1 MDELQSQ
8 ELLKQVRTAHRLV
21 VAYYK
26 RLHIV
31 LKDIGLHSDLGLEF
45 FQWGPTE
52 YLRPCQRRSDVFK
65 SWTWDL
71 APGIST
77 EYLFQKKQSKDGL
90 IHGDWLLALHVVSDT
105 AVTNENLKGNIDP
118 LKLPDVSDSQ
128 SVVRLYLIAPNQNLP
143 NMGFDGLWQKA
154 KKDITMSDEVI
165 GQLLN
170 IDKGI
175 YGAGF
180 EIGLEHLLT
189 DTAVEDVVKRIKEHM
204 GAIIPR
210 MG

>member
-1 MDELQSQ
+1 MDELQSK

-26 RLHIV
+26 RLHKV
-31 LKDIGLHSDLGLEF
+31 LEDIGKHSELGLEF
-45 FQWGPTE
+45 YMWQPTE
-52 YLRPCQRRSDVFK
+52 YDRPSQRFTNVFK
-65 SWTWDL
+65 SWTWDM

-90 IHGDWLLALHVVSDT
+90 TPGDWLLVLHVVSDT

-118 LKLPDVSDSQ
+118 LKLPNVNDAR
-128 SVVRLYLIAPNQNLP
+128 SVVRLYLVAPKHSTAQIHFNE
-143 NMGFDGLWQKA
+143 LW
-154 KKDITMSDEVI
+154 KDTKQEITMSDKVI
-165 GQLLN
+165 VQNLN
-170 IDKGI
+170 TDQGF

-189 DTAVEDVVKRIKEHM
+189 ESAVEDVVKRIKEYRD
-204 GAIIPR
+204 AIITITE
-210 MG
+210 